1 MLNRIKIVTSLML
14 VLAIFGLLQLT
25 SGGLFFN
32 ALKHDKE
39 NFTVLQTIRQQQS
52 TLNASWVALLQTR
65 NTLNRAGIRYMMD
78 QSNIGSGA
86 TVNDLMQI
94 ASTSLKQ
101 AEKNWAAYE
110 ALPRDPRQSDADAM
124 EIKRNYDIYHGA
136 LAELI
141 QLLGAGKINAFFDQ
155 PTQSYQD
162 GFEKQY
168 VSYLQQNDKLYQT
181 AVEDSNSSFS
191 QAIWVLISVLI
202 AVLVVIV
209 AVWLNIKQT
218 LISPLN
224 RLIDNIRHI
233 ASGDLVKRIEVQ
245 GTNEM
250 GELADSLRHMQG
262 ELVRT
267 VGDVRNGANAIY
279 SGASEIAMGN
289 NDLSSRTEQQAASLE
304 ETAAS
309 MEQLTATVKQNA
321 ENARQASNLA
331 LSASETAQKGGK
343 VVDNVVQTMRDIAGS
358 SQKIAD
364 IISVIDG
371 IAFQTNILALNAA
384 VEAARAGEQGRGFAV
399 VAGEV
404 RNLAQ
409 RSAQAAREIKS
420 LIEDSVGRVEVGSTL
435 VESAGE
441 TMGEIVNAVTRVT
454 DIMGEIASASDEQS
468 RGIDQ
473 VGLAVAEMD
482 RVTQQNASLVEESA
496 AAAAALE
503 EQASRLTQAVAVFR
517 IQQEQMKARE
527 QASAKTDAAPMMERK
542 AATTDAGENW
552 ETF

>member
-1 MLNRIKIVTSLML
+1 MLNRIKIVTSLLL
-14 VLAIFGLLQLT
+14 VLGLFGLLQLT

-39 NFTVLQTIRQQQS
+39 NFTVLQTIRAQQS

-78 QSNIGSGA
+78 QTGIGSGS

-101 AEKNWAAYE
+101 AEAHWSEYQG
-110 ALPRDPRQSDADAM
+110 LPRDPRQSEAAAA

-141 QLLGAGKINAFFDQ
+141 QLLGAGKINEFFDQ
-155 PTQSYQD
+155 PTQGYQD

-168 VSYLQQNDKLYQT
+168 NEYLKQNDHLYDV
-181 AVEDSNSSFS
+181 AVEDNDGSYSMAVWIIIS
-191 QAIWVLISVLI
+191 VLAVVLAVIISVWFGIKSVLI
-202 AVLVVIV
+202 APLQRLVE
-209 AVWLNIKQT
+209 
-218 LISPLN
+218 S
-224 RLIDNIRHI
+224 IRHI
-233 ASGDLVKRIEVQ
+233 AGGDLEQHIEVH

-250 GELADSLRHMQG
+250 GQLADSLRHMQG
-262 ELVRT
+262 ELVRA
-267 VGDVRNGANAIY
+267 VGDVRRGADAIY
-279 SGASEIAMGN
+279 SGASEISSGN

-309 MEQLTATVKQNA
+309 MEELTATVKQNA
-321 ENARQASNLA
+321 ENARQASHLA

-409 RSAQAAREIKS
+409 RSAQAAREIKG
-420 LIEDSVGRVEVGSTL
+420 LIEDSVGRVELGSTL

-441 TMGEIVNAVTRVT
+441 TMDEIVNAVTRVT

-517 IQQEQMKARE
+517 TRRE
-527 QASAKTDAAPMMERK
+527 SRNAPASFTPAQAVPAAALPRK
-542 AATTDAGENW
+542 AAVADDNW

>member
-32 ALKHDKE
+32 ALKNDKE

-52 TLNASWVALLQTR
+52 TLNGSWVALLQTR

-94 ASTSLKQ
+94 ASASLKQ

-181 AVEDSNSSFS
+181 AVEDSNSSYS

-321 ENARQASNLA
+321 ENARQASHLA

-420 LIEDSVGRVEVGSTL
+420 LIEDSVGRVEIGSTL

-527 QASAKTDAAPMMERK
+527 FASAKSVAAPVVARK
-542 AATTDAGENW
+542 PATADAGDNW

>member
-1 MLNRIKIVTSLML
+1 MLNRIKIVTSLLL

-39 NFTVLQTIRQQQS
+39 NFTILQTIRQQQS
-52 TLNASWVALLQTR
+52 TLNGSWVALLQTR

-78 QSNIGSGA
+78 QNNIGSGS
-86 TVNDLMQI
+86 TVAELMQI
-94 ASTSLKQ
+94 ASASLKQ
-101 AEKNWAAYE
+101 AEKNWADYE
-110 ALPRDPRQSDADAM
+110 ALPRDPRQSDAAAL

-141 QLLGAGKINAFFDQ
+141 QLLGAGKINEFFDQ
-155 PTQSYQD
+155 PTQS
-162 GFEKQY
+162 FEKQY
-168 VSYLQQNDKLYQT
+168 VSYLQQNDALYQT
-181 AVEDSNSSFS
+181 AVEDSNSSYR
-191 QAIWVLISVLI
+191 QAIWVLISVLA

-209 AVWLNIKQT
+209 AVWLGIRQA

-224 RLIDNIRHI
+224 RLIDSIRHI
-233 ASGDLVKRIEVQ
+233 ASGDLVKRIDVE
-245 GTNEM
+245 GSNEM

-279 SGASEIAMGN
+279 SGASEISMGN

-420 LIEDSVGRVEVGSTL
+420 LIEDSVGRVELGSTL

-527 QASAKTDAAPMMERK
+527 FASAKSVAAPVVARK
-542 AATTDAGENW
+542 PATADAGDNW